1 MISPKGRNDGLNGD
15 TRGSESLL
23 ILVQQK
29 KGFYT
34 LLDMTHKSNEIENV
48 YLETTQQETRNV
60 LQRTK
65 EMNSQK
71 GKNNLS
77 YSLDVITYLYYNES
91 KKDINKLW
99 KTRNLENT
107 NKD

>member
-1 MISPKGRNDGLNGD
+1 
-15 TRGSESLL
+15 
-23 ILVQQK
+23 
-29 KGFYT
+29 
-34 LLDMTHKSNEIENV
+34 MTHKSNEIENV

-65 EMNSQK
+65 
-71 GKNNLS
+71 
-77 YSLDVITYLYYNES
+77 DVITYLYYNES
-91 KKDINKLW
+91 KQDINKLW